1 MRTGVCVLARK
12 IMQAMTGGRAMSYIL
27 QIRSYGFDK
36 VIFIVWIKCFLFK
49 KHFWK
54 HRIDPMTFLHPD
66 VF

>member
-1 MRTGVCVLARK
+1 
-12 IMQAMTGGRAMSYIL
+12 MTGGRAMSYIL